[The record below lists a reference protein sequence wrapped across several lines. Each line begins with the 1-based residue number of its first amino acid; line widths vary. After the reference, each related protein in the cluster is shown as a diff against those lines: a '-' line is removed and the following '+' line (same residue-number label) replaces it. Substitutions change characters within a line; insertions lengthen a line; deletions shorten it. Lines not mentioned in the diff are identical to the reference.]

1 MVLLNNFM
9 NQVSIYSETCPDIE
23 EDKDRISYW
32 LGNLLALQN
41 ILFGKS
47 S

>member
-23 EDKDRISYW
+23 EDKDRISY
-32 LGNLLALQN
+32 LGILNALKN